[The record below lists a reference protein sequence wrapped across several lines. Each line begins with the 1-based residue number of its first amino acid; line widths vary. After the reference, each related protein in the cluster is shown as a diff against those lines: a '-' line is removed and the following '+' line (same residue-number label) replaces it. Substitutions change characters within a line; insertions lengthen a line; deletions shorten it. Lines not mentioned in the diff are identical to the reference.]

1 MSVDTGPPH
10 ARGASR
16 DFPPIYY
23 ATIRLI
29 DSFSDITGKLIALT
43 MLFLVASITYE
54 VVARY
59 FFRSPTVWVFE
70 SSTMA
75 NGSAFMLGCAYALYK
90 GAHVRT
96 DIFWENYSERTKGI
110 IDLVSYV
117 VLFFPVMITMM
128 AISIDDV
135 IHSYVTGERSQE
147 SLWRAIMWPFRAVIP
162 LSALLFM
169 IQGVSEVLK
178 CVYQI
183 RFGREFEHREKLEV

>member
-1 MSVDTGPPH
+1 MSIEAGAPP
-10 ARGASR
+10 AGGTRR

-23 ATIRLI
+23 AIIRVI
-29 DSFSDITGKLIALT
+29 DGFSNITGKLISLT

-110 IDLVSYV
+110 VDLVSYV

-183 RFGREFEHREKLEV
+183 RFGREFQHREKLEV

>member
-1 MSVDTGPPH
+1 MSVDAGSPP
-10 ARGASR
+10 AGGASR
-16 DFPPIYY
+16 DFPPVYY
-23 ATIRLI
+23 ATIRWI
-29 DSFSDITGKLIALT
+29 DGFSNVTGKLISLT
-43 MLFLVASITYE
+43 MLFLVLSITYE

-59 FFRSPTVWVFE
+59 FFRSPTVWVYE

-96 DIFWENYSERTKGI
+96 DIFWENYPERTKGI
-110 IDLVSYV
+110 IDLVSYL

-128 AISIDDV
+128 MISTDDV

-162 LSALLFM
+162 VAAFLFM

-178 CVYQI
+178 CLYRI
-183 RFGREFEHREKLEV
+183 RYGREFEHREKLEV

>member
-1 MSVDTGPPH
+1 MSVDAGPPL
-10 ARGASR
+10 ARGTSH

-23 ATIRLI
+23 AIIRAI
-29 DSFSDITGKLIALT
+29 DGFSRITGQLISLT
-43 MLFLVASITYE
+43 MLFLVLSISYE

-59 FFRSPTVWVFE
+59 FFRAPTVWVFE

-110 IDLVSYV
+110 VDLVSYLL
-117 VLFFPVMITMM
+117 LFFPVMITIMV
-128 AISIDDV
+128 ISVDDV

-162 LSALLFM
+162 LSAFLFM
-169 IQGVSEVLK
+169 IQGASEVLK
-178 CVYQI
+178 CLYQI
-183 RFGREFEHREKLEV
+183 RNGREFEHREKLEV

>member
-1 MSVDTGPPH
+1 MPVNIDSPPLNGE
-10 ARGASR
+10 AGN
-16 DFPPIYY
+16 FPAIYY
-23 ATIRLI
+23 RIIRSI
-29 DSFSDITGKLIALT
+29 DAFSDITGKLISLT
-43 MLFLVASITYE
+43 MLFLVGAITYE

-59 FFRSPTVWVFE
+59 FFRAPTVWVFE

-75 NGSAFMLGCAYALYK
+75 NGSAFMLGCAYALHK

-96 DIFWENYSERTKGI
+96 DIFWEMYSTRTKGI
-110 IDLVSYV
+110 VDLVSYL

-128 AISIDDV
+128 VISTDDV

-147 SLWRAIMWPFRAVIP
+147 SLFRATMWPFRAVIP

-169 IQGVSEVLK
+169 IQGVSEALK

-183 RFGREFEHREKLEV
+183 RYGREFEHREKLEV

>member
-1 MSVDTGPPH
+1 MSVDAGGSP
-10 ARGASR
+10 AGRGAR

-23 ATIRLI
+23 SIIRAI
-29 DSFSDITGKLIALT
+29 DGFSNITGQLIALT

-59 FFRSPTVWVFE
+59 FFRAPTVWVFE

-96 DIFWENYSERTKGI
+96 DIFWDNYSERTKGV
-110 IDLVSYV
+110 IDLISYLA
-117 VLFFPVMITMM
+117 LFFPVMITMM
-128 AISIDDV
+128 VISIDDV
-135 IHSYVTGERSQE
+135 MHSYVTGERSQE
-147 SLWRAIMWPFRAVIP
+147 SLWRAIMWPFRASIP

-169 IQGVSEVLK
+169 IQGVSEALK
-178 CVYQI
+178 CCYRI
-183 RFGREFEHREKLEV
+183 RFAREFEHREKLDV

>member
-10 ARGASR
+10 ASGAPR

-23 ATIRLI
+23 AIIRLI
-29 DSFSDITGKLIALT
+29 DSFSDATGRLIALT

-110 IDLVSYV
+110 VDLVSYL